1 MFCERDNDM
10 SSLPYRCFMEAHDPF
25 KIKRT
30 LNFVIIF
37 DFIGSFECM
46 AGYITISP
54 VN

>member
-1 MFCERDNDM
+1 MFCEGDNDM
-10 SSLPYRCFMEAHDPF
+10 SSLPYRCFMEAHHPF

-30 LNFVIIF
+30 LHFVITF
-37 DFIGSFECM
+37 GLIGSFECM